1 MATNQ
6 KQEVELLI
14 KAGTEGL
21 KSIGQL
27 VEELK
32 ALGQDTGEASEQL
45 GGLATSLKSLRDQQ
59 KLVKQFADL
68 KSQTKGLSEEQEQAR
83 DRATQLGQAL
93 AKTEKPTRAQRNE
106 FEKAKKA
113 SRDAQQA
120 WQDNQRQLNDLR
132 NSLNDAGISTR
143 DLASEQQRIKR
154 EISGVDDEIR
164 SVASELT
171 QLRDNAQSAASGTRQ
186 LGADVEQSGGRVGKF
201 RERLAGLNP
210 VLGKVGSG
218 LKSLGVL
225 VAGAAA
231 AIGASVATISLFSKG
246 QARLADELTN
256 TSNAIGV
263 NREALQLWRIA
274 GERVGLSGE
283 KVSEILKS
291 VTERLGEFSRT
302 GGGEAAEVMDTLNLK
317 IRDFRN
323 LNPDEQLLKL
333 GQAIGELG
341 SKSEQVALL
350 EKLASDASQ
359 LQPLLDD
366 NAAGLRAIFA
376 EAQKE
381 GAIYTEDELDKLTR
395 ANDIYNTID
404 LKLKALTTRIGSQLA
419 PAVSTATDQVL
430 KLFDQGQ
437 GGEKLVQL
445 FQRLIAGAAD
455 FATGLIANQDKIA
468 AGFSALGNT
477 VQFLGN
483 VMLGVFRGVQGAAAG
498 LSTVVAA
505 ALTTMLTI
513 AEKVVQGLNAIG
525 VVGDQAYAN
534 LKAKADAAAATTA
547 ELARQTADFGKK
559 AWQAGED
566 AFAAFDDAEKG
577 AGKVGEKVEETV
589 GTLTTLAEKLETVQP
604 KITDALEDQ
613 ERAASR
619 AREELQKMGV
629 DAGAALE
636 GISAAA
642 RESIGQL
649 SDIADEIETIGS
661 SSEKSADVFRDAITN
676 ALGDVSTAE
685 EFQLIDQQVRELFG
699 EGKIDNRALQKALI
713 EIRERQK
720 EIGEQNLSKGV
731 DDLKDSAV
739 DAAEAIETLEEKIK
753 RLRDEEEQEEEE
765 RNKFRAAWG
774 AAFAAALSNAR
785 EQVTALS
792 KAARNLYET
801 RIGGNA
807 FVEGAV
813 DAAQALEQARQRVD
827 ELATSSYQLRNNSFA
842 EWFTNI
848 ALQAAR
854 IKEAF
859 YEQKIELDNLTASV
873 QSGSFSMEQLAN
885 LSERAAREFDLLDAQ
900 QLTGLQSAIDQARN
914 KIESLNSSAES
925 TLNSLRQRL
934 ADISGDAEEA
944 QRLQYESERARL
956 EEQLRQARAAGAS
969 EAAADYSDALSQ
981 LEKIYQ
987 LEQKKAREAAQER
1000 EAEKRLI
1007 EDRERLV
1014 EEQGREQSVTTD
1026 RQGSQQ
1032 QTAATTIILQ
1042 GPQGGNVEVQ
1052 TTDPDGLLGVL
1063 EQAGLRSSV

>member
-45 GGLATSLKSLRDQQ
+45 GGLASSLKSLRDQQ

-68 KSQTKGLSEEQEQAR
+68 KAQTKGLAEEQGQAR

-106 FEKAKKA
+106 FEKARKA

-210 VLGKVGSG
+210 VLGAVGSG

-225 VAGAAA
+225 AAGAAA

-274 GERVGLSGE
+274 GDRVGLSGE
-283 KVSEILKS
+283 KVSDILKS

-323 LNPDEQLLKL
+323 LSPDEQLLKL

-404 LKLKALTTRIGSQLA
+404 LKLKALTTRIGAQLA
-419 PAVSTATDQVL
+419 PAVGNATDQVL

-445 FQRLIAGAAD
+445 FKRLIAGAAD
-455 FATGLIANQDKIA
+455 FASGLIANQDKIA

-483 VMLGVFRGVQGAAAG
+483 MMLGVFRGVQGAAAL
-498 LSTVVAA
+498 LSTVVAG
-505 ALTTMLTI
+505 ALTGMLTI
-513 AEKVVQGLNAIG
+513 AEKVAQGLNAIG

-534 LKAKADAAAATTA
+534 LKAKADAAVATTA
-547 ELARQTADFGKK
+547 ELARQTVDFGKK

-636 GISAAA
+636 GISTAA

-649 SDIADEIETIGS
+649 SEIADEINAIGGT
-661 SSEKSADVFRDAITN
+661 SEESADIFRDAITR
-676 ALGDVSTAE
+676 ALEDVSTAE
-685 EFQLIDQQVRELFG
+685 EFKLIDQQVRELFG
-699 EGKIDNRALQKALI
+699 EGKIDDRALQKALI
-713 EIRERQK
+713 QIRERQK
-720 EIGEQNLSKGV
+720 EIGEQDLSKGT
-731 DDLKDSAV
+731 DGLKESA
-739 DAAEAIETLEEKIK
+739 DKAAQSVETLEQRMK
-753 RLRDEEEQEEEE
+753 RLKEEAEQARE
-765 RNKFRAAWG
+765 KFRTAWG

-785 EQVTALS
+785 ESVTALS

-807 FVEGAV
+807 FVQDTVNAS
-813 DAAQALEQARQRVD
+813 DALELARQRVD
-827 ELATSSYQLRNNSFA
+827 ELAMASYQLRDNSFA

-854 IKEAF
+854 VQKAF

-900 QLTGLQSAIDQARN
+900 QLTGLQTAIDQARN

-1007 EDRERLV
+1007 DDRERLD
-1014 EEQGREQSVTTD
+1014 EQQGREQSVTTD